1 MANAELST
9 ILDYLDGLSGSV
21 ETIQARLTA
30 CQAVGP
36 ESGGQGE
43 AKKAALIEKW
53 LKAMG
58 ISDIVHCDAPDE
70 RVREGLRPNFIAT
83 IPGRSK
89 RALWIFGH
97 MDVVPAGDR
106 TLWKTDPW
114 TVVRDGDTLYGRG
127 VEDNQQAIVGMLLL
141 AQALLH
147 CKIVPEHT
155 VKLVF
160 MSDEECGS
168 EKGLSY
174 MLEERPDLF
183 PKDDLYLV
191 PDGGLP
197 DGTGIEVAEKA
208 MLWLK
213 CSVKGVQCH
222 ASTPQKGVNALVAAS
237 DIILSLTGLA
247 KDFSQTDPLFDPP
260 KSTFVPT
267 RHLENVPSVNIVP
280 GSDVFYMDCRL
291 VPGIDRSAVIAK
303 ARERARAVAKR
314 RGVGVEVEPVLN
326 QPATQTATEAPVA
339 SLLSA
344 CLAKASVK
352 AKFIGI
358 GGGTLAALLRR
369 RGIPAVVWSTIA
381 SSCHEPN
388 EHSSIQ
394 STIDDTKVFALM
406 AMRAKP

>member
-1 MANAELST
+1 MANADLST

-21 ETIQARLTA
+21 ETIQSRLTA

-36 ESGGQGE
+36 ENGGLGE

-53 LKAMG
+53 LRAMG
-58 ISDIVHCDAPDE
+58 IADIVHCDAPDE

-106 TLWKTDPW
+106 ALWKTDPW

-127 VEDNQQAIVGMLLL
+127 VEDNQQALVGMLLL

-208 MLWLK
+208 VLWLK
-213 CSVKGVQCH
+213 CTVKGVQCH

-369 RGIPAVVWSTIA
+369 RGIPAGVCSTIA
-381 SSCHEPN
+381 SSCHETN